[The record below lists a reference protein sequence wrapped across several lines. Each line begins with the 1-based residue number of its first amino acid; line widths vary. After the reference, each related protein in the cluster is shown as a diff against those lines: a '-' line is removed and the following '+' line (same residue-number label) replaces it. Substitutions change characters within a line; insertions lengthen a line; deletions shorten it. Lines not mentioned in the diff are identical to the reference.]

1 MRIPGYR
8 SLEGVAE
15 TAMSRMLKGV
25 RQSDNS
31 VVLLKVRSEAAV
43 DDLHL
48 RREFELTR
56 ELGSPYIA
64 TATSLEESTVGLVL
78 VCDGARARFLEDAML
93 PLDLGT
99 LLQLSGDLCRGLDA
113 VHQAGLVHRD
123 VKPTNVLIDPKTGR
137 GRLTGFA
144 LAAAVG
150 QADPPPGQPVGSL
163 HYISPE
169 QTGRTNLAVDGR
181 SDLYSLGAT
190 VYELATGR
198 PPFEGDPIE
207 LVHAHQAACPPNPAS
222 LGVPTPLA
230 DWILQLLQKAPDK
243 RPSSASEALVVLEL
257 AAESLGL
264 RVTPRLARR
273 SDGRSLPLSLG
284 GRSDFTKSE
293 TWGPDRFEELD
304 ALSILR
310 ASQAIS
316 SELSLP
322 RVVERLLAV
331 VMESAGAD
339 HSFLVLYDGDG
350 SIRIDAES
358 RLSKE
363 TRHHVP
369 ALEPEPD
376 RHPIRILEVAR
387 GSIIPTIVPD
397 AREDERFNATPY
409 VSKTGLRSAMCLP
422 IERNDKEIGLV
433 FLGHTQASDA
443 FAPRRTQFLSLL
455 TAQFAIS
462 LENARGFAR
471 LESLVQRRTA
481 ALEEAKDRAV
491 AADDAKSQF
500 LAIVSHEIRTPLN
513 AVIGMTALLL
523 DSELSTEQRDITRTV
538 RDSGDALLAL
548 INDLLDFSKIESG
561 RLEFESIPLHVE
573 NCVAEAFALVNTQAE
588 AKGIQLHREVGE
600 NVPKLV
606 LGDVTRI
613 RQILV
618 NLLANA
624 VKFSEDGD
632 VQARVSCEPRE
643 GKNVLL
649 RFEVSDTGIGVPPD
663 RLDRLFVPFTQ
674 ADASTTR
681 NFGGTGLGLAICRRL
696 AETMGG
702 EIGCESVVGE
712 GSTFWFTIPTQA
724 AEATVD
730 QTGYAE
736 FGRTKT
742 GTFVFDTELAERV
755 PLRILVAEDNPVN
768 QKLAYYLLE
777 RLGYRAEVVGNGRE
791 AVIAINRQRYDVVL
805 MDVQMPEM
813 DGLEASR
820 QILRSIPMEDRPVII
835 AVTANTMQG
844 DRERCLRA
852 GMDHYVGKP
861 IRAEELK
868 LALLFAAHQLNRR
881 RAISVEIPDAV
892 SDILRASGTSEPA
905 QIEEGNE
912 ANAARGVS
920 SSDSI
925 SGALDPSF
933 RAVSVTSDST
943 SGPLTRGVVSV
954 SSSGEFQSVRLDQ
967 LRALEAASGR
977 AIIGDLV
984 GSYTSEAGRRLVEI
998 QLASRT
1004 RDHSKLEAAAHAL
1017 KGASAGLGGKAVA
1030 ASCQQLE
1037 SDAASKKVSSPA
1049 LLAELETALTS
1060 HLRWLDGQPKD

>member
-1 MRIPGYR
+1 
-8 SLEGVAE
+8 
-15 TAMSRMLKGV
+15 MSRVLRGV
-25 RQSDNS
+25 RESDNS
-31 VVLLKVRSEAAV
+31 VVLLKVRSDEAA
-43 DDLHL
+43 DDSHL
-48 RREFELTR
+48 RREYELTR

-64 TATSLEESTVGLVL
+64 TAKAIEETSVGVVL
-78 VCDGARARFLEDAML
+78 VCGGARARLLDDAML
-93 PLDLGT
+93 PLDLAT
-99 LLQLSGDLCRGLDA
+99 LIQLSGDLCRGLDA
-113 VHQAGLVHRD
+113 IHRSGLVHRD
-123 VKPTNVLIDPKTGR
+123 MKPSNVLIDPKTGR
-137 GRLTGFA
+137 GRITGFA
-144 LAAAVG
+144 LAAAMG

-190 VYELATGR
+190 IYELATGR
-198 PPFEGDPIE
+198 PPFDGDPIE
-207 LVHAHQAACPPNPAS
+207 LVHAHQAARPVHPS
-222 LGVPTPLA
+222 TLGVPSALA
-230 DWILQLLQKAPDK
+230 DWILQLLQKQPDR

-264 RVTPRLARR
+264 NVTPRLALH
-273 SDGRSLPLSLG
+273 SDERGMPMSLSGRAG
-284 GRSDFTKSE
+284 FTRSE
-293 TWGPDRFEELD
+293 TWGPERFEELD
-304 ALSILR
+304 ALSLLR

-316 SELSLP
+316 SELALP
-322 RVVERLLAV
+322 RVVDRLLSV

-339 HSFLVLYDGDG
+339 HSFLVLYAGDGD
-350 SIRIDAES
+350 IRIDAES
-358 RLSKE
+358 RLSK
-363 TRHHVP
+363 TSRLHTP
-369 ALEPEPD
+369 PLEPDAE
-376 RHPIRILEVAR
+376 RHPIEILEVAR
-387 GSIIPTIVPD
+387 GSSAATIVPD
-397 AREDERFNATPY
+397 AREDERFAGTQY
-409 VSKTGLRSAMCLP
+409 VAKTGLRSAMCLP
-422 IERNDKEIGLV
+422 IERNDKELGLV

-443 FAPRRTQFLSLL
+443 FAPRRAQFLSLL

-462 LENARGFAR
+462 LENARGFAK

-523 DSELSTEQRDITRTV
+523 DSELSGEQRDIARTV

-573 NCVAEAFALVNTQAE
+573 NCVSEAFALVNTQAE
-588 AKGIQLHREVGE
+588 AKGIRLHRDVDE
-600 NVPKLV
+600 NVPRLV
-606 LGDVTRI
+606 IGDVTRI

-624 VKFSEDGD
+624 VKFTKEGD
-632 VQARVSCEPRE
+632 VHVRVINLAGPGPE
-643 GKNVLL
+643 VLL
-649 RFEVSDTGIGVPPD
+649 QFEVEDSGIGVPED
-663 RLDRLFVPFTQ
+663 RLERIFVPFTQ
-674 ADASTTR
+674 VDASTTR

-712 GSTFWFTIPTQA
+712 GSTFWFTLPTEP
-724 AEATVD
+724 AEADVPES
-730 QTGYAE
+730 GYAE
-736 FGRTKT
+736 FDRTKT
-742 GTFVFDTELAERV
+742 GTFVFDEELAQRV

-777 RLGYRAEVVGNGRE
+777 RLGYRADVVGNGRE
-791 AVIAINRQRYDVVL
+791 AVIAINRQPYDAVL

-820 QILRSIPMEDRPVII
+820 QILRSIPLEDRPVII

-868 LALLFAAHQLNRR
+868 LALLFAAHQLTRR
-881 RAISVEIPDAV
+881 RALSVDVPDVV
-892 SDILRASGTSEPA
+892 SDVLR
-905 QIEEGNE
+905 
-912 ANAARGVS
+912 
-920 SSDSI
+920 
-925 SGALDPSF
+925 
-933 RAVSVTSDST
+933 
-943 SGPLTRGVVSV
+943 V
-954 SSSGEFQSVRLDQ
+954 SSSGAPVRVQTTGSGVAAEVAAVAPDDPRFGTARIDQ
-967 LRALEAASGR
+967 LRALEEASGR
-977 AIIGDLV
+977 AVVADLV
-984 GSYTSEAGRRLVEI
+984 ESYTTEAGRRLVEI

-1004 RDHSKLEAAAHAL
+1004 RDHAKLEAASHAL
-1017 KGASAGLGGKAVA
+1017 KGAAAALGGNAVA
-1030 ASCQQLE
+1030 AACQALE
-1037 SDAASKKVSSPA
+1037 SDAEAKKASAPA
-1049 LLAELETALTS
+1049 MVADLEKALTG
-1060 HLRWLDGQPKD
+1060 HLEWLEVEAAR